1 MFEIEKDPLIHL
13 TSEKLH
19 NLGVRALLFD
29 LDDTLINTNFLFK
42 KYMSYFSEEVALAL
56 NIDSSYISNR
66 LSQINVEE
74 YERFGVDPVKKWPA
88 VLQRLG
94 EELGNPELVL
104 GKIDIIQ
111 QLYLAEPQVFPGV
124 HSILSELKSAGFLIG
139 EVTHGETAWSLRK
152 NEQTGLVNY
161 MDAIVAASIHESKS
175 EKHYLQ
181 CMNLLS
187 VSPQE
192 CVITGDNIQGDII
205 PAIKLGSRAINIVSS
220 WSVYRR
226 GNVPKEVVQID
237 HISDFFDAIQKLR

>member
-19 NLGVRALLFD
+19 HLGVKALLFD

-42 KYMSYFSEEVALAL
+42 KYMAYFSEEVATSL
-56 NIDSSYISNR
+56 NIESSYVFDR
-66 LSQINVEE
+66 LSQINNEE

-111 QLYLAEPQVFPGV
+111 QLYFAEPQVFPGV
-124 HSILSELKSAGFLIG
+124 YSLLSELKSAGFLIG
-139 EVTHGETAWSLRK
+139 EVTHGETDWSLRK
-152 NEQTGLVNY
+152 NEQTGLINY
-161 MDAIVAASIHESKS
+161 MDAIVAASVHGPKTKE
-175 EKHYLQ
+175 HYLQ

-192 CVITGDNIQGDII
+192 CLITGDNIQGDIL
-205 PAIKLGSRAINIVSS
+205 PAIDLGSRAINIVSP

-226 GNVPKEVVQID
+226 GNIPDKVVQID
-237 HISDFFDAIQKLR
+237 HISDFFDAIQKLH

>member
-19 NLGVRALLFD
+19 SLGIKALLFD
-29 LDDTLINTNFLFK
+29 LDDTLIDTNLLFK
-42 KYMSYFSEEVALAL
+42 QYMAYFSEAVATSL
-56 NIDSSYISNR
+56 NIDSGYVSDR
-66 LSQINVEE
+66 LSQINNEE
-74 YERFGVDPVKKWPA
+74 YAHFGVDPVKKWPA

-104 GKIDIIQ
+104 EKNDLIQ
-111 QLYLAEPQVFPGV
+111 QLYFAEPQVFPGI
-124 HSILSELKSAGFLIG
+124 HAILSELKSAGFLIG
-139 EVTHGETAWSLRK
+139 EVTHGETDWSLRK
-152 NEQTGLVNY
+152 NEQTGLINY
-161 MDAIVAASIHESKS
+161 MDVIVAASVHESKS

-192 CVITGDNIQGDII
+192 CLITGDNVQGDIL
-205 PAIKLGSRAINIVSS
+205 PAIKLGSRAINIVSP

-226 GNVPKEVVQID
+226 GNVPEEVVQID
-237 HISDFFDAIQKLR
+237 HISDFFDAIQKLH